1 MTPKPVQPL
10 DSYLA
15 ALAARQHG
23 VVAVWQLVA
32 AGYHREAVKT
42 RARRDRLHRL
52 HRGTYAV
59 GHSAL
64 APNARWMAAVL
75 SLGPSALLSH
85 RSAAALWGLADAPS
99 ARIDVTVPGR
109 GTLSRPGLDVHR
121 AVEVERTVR
130 NGIPV
135 TTVPR
140 TLLDLAAVAPQRIV
154 DRAVDAAE
162 RERLLD
168 LGAIEALPLAGHHG
182 TPKLRAALAAWD
194 GAPTDEELE
203 RRFLELCQTRALPL
217 PASNAAVAGF
227 SCDFVWP
234 RHRVVVELDGLK
246 WHATRRQM
254 VSDREKDAALVLAGY
269 RVHRFVWQQVVHR
282 PDEVEATVRALLA
295 TAAA

>member
-1 MTPKPVQPL
+1 MTTKSASPL
-10 DSYLA
+10 DAYIA
-15 ALAARQHG
+15 DLAARQHG
-23 VVAVWQLVA
+23 VVALWQILA
-32 AGYHREAVKT
+32 AGYGRDPVKT
-42 RARRDRLHRL
+42 RVARQRLHPL
-52 HRGTYAV
+52 FRGTYAV
-59 GHSAL
+59 GHPAVTGE
-64 APNARWMAAVL
+64 ARWMAAVL
-75 SLGPSALLSH
+75 SLGAHAVLSH
-85 RSAAALWGLADAPS
+85 VSAAWLWGLVTSGGAL
-99 ARIDVTVPGR
+99 IDVTVPGR
-109 GTLSRPGLDVHR
+109 GGRQRRQGIRVHH
-121 AVEVERTVR
+121 AGEVERTVR

-135 TTVPR
+135 TTVAR
-140 TLLDLAAVAPQRIV
+140 TLLDLAAVAPQRIM

-168 LGAIEALPLAGHHG
+168 LAAIEALPLAGHHG
-182 TPKLRAALAAWD
+182 TPKLRKALAAWD

-203 RRFLELCQTRALPL
+203 RRFLELCQTRGLPL

-227 SCDFVWP
+227 GCDFVWP

-295 TAAA
+295 V

>member
-1 MTPKPVQPL
+1 MDRKGATPL
-10 DSYLA
+10 DRFLA
-15 ALAARQHG
+15 DTAARQHG
-23 VVAVWQLVA
+23 VVAWWQIHA
-32 AGYHREAVKT
+32 AGYT
-42 RARRDRLHRL
+42 RDLVDARLRRGRLHRIN
-52 HRGTYAV
+52 RGAYAV
-59 GHSAL
+59 GHRSL
-64 APNARWMAAVL
+64 TGDARWMAAVL
-75 SLGPSALLSH
+75 SLGPGAVLSH

-99 ARIDVTVPGR
+99 PLIDVTVPG
-109 GTLSRPGLDVHR
+109 PGGRKRREGIRVHR
-121 AVEVERTVR
+121 AEVERTVR
-130 NGIPV
+130 RGIPV
-135 TTVPR
+135 TTVAR

-168 LGAIEALPLAGHHG
+168 LAAIEALPLAGHHG
-182 TPKLRAALAAWD
+182 TPKLRKALAAWD

-203 RRFLELCQTRALPL
+203 RRFLELCQTRGLPL

-227 SCDFVWP
+227 ACDFVWP